1 MTGVTFDFN
10 PLELMMSQKKELV
23 LDRIYFN
30 LTLMSVNT
38 SEQMLDFHKGLCNIG

>member
-1 MTGVTFDFN
+1 MTFDFN

-30 LTLMSVNT
+30 LALMSVNT
-38 SEQMLDFHKGLCNIG
+38 SEQMLDSIRVYAI